1 MATCKECKFVTPS
14 PTGDP
19 STGVCLV
26 ERAERKQSA
35 DSQQTNTAIK
45 GKMVQKAMEACP
57 KFEAGESWK
66 DISKLL

>member
-19 STGVCLV
+19 ATGVCLV
-26 ERAERKQSA
+26 ERMQLA
-35 DSQQTNTAIK
+35 DSQQTNTAIR
-45 GKMVQKAMEACP
+45 GKMVQKATEACP

-66 DISKLL
+66 DIKNLL

>member
-1 MATCKECKFVTPS
+1 MATCTCKDCKFVTPS

-26 ERAERKQSA
+26 ERMKLA
-35 DSQQTNTAIK
+35 DSQQTKTAIR
-45 GKMVQKAMEACP
+45 GKMVQKSMEACL

-66 DISKLL
+66 DIKNLL

>member
-1 MATCKECKFVTPS
+1 MSTCKECKFITPS

-26 ERAERKQSA
+26 ERMKLA
-35 DSQQTNTAIK
+35 DSQQTNMAIK
-45 GKMVQKAMEACP
+45 GKMVQKSQEACD

-66 DISKLL
+66 DIKNLL

>member
-26 ERAERKQSA
+26 ERMQLAET
-35 DSQQTNTAIK
+35 QQTKTAIK
-45 GKMVQKAMEACP
+45 GKMIQKATAACP

-66 DISKLL
+66 DIKNLL

>member
-19 STGVCLV
+19 TTGVCLV
-26 ERAERKQSA
+26 ERMQLAE
-35 DSQQTNTAIK
+35 SQKNNMAIK
-45 GKMVQKAMEACP
+45 GKMVQKANEACE

-66 DISKLL
+66 DIKNLL